1 MSDCDRIEAAVK
13 GLSEESK
20 LADANALVGILQELN
35 GSHIVG
41 SKLMKE
47 APAVAK
53 ELEAAHKYTKDMS
66 NNLSMPGVEA
76 LVQQQRGIANTL
88 VLTEGSRSEVLRLD
102 SDNPVPTPVM
112 SNTTYRC
119 GDKSVTAWSSF
130 VDGKPVLSGITLP
143 DLSISLDRDGK
154 PRKIEAP

>member
-1 MSDCDRIEAAVK
+1 MSDCDRIESAVK
-13 GLSEESK
+13 GLSEGSK
-20 LADANALVGILQELN
+20 PADANALVGILQEIN

-47 APAVAK
+47 APAIAK
-53 ELEAAHKYTKDMS
+53 ELEAAHKYTKVDQS
-66 NNLSMPGVEA
+66 VPGTEA
-76 LVQQQRGIANTL
+76 IVQQQRGIANTL

-112 SNTTYRC
+112 SNTTYKC

-130 VDGKPVLSGITLP
+130 VDGKPVLTGITLP
-143 DLSISLDRDGK
+143 DLSISLDRESK

>member
-53 ELEAAHKYTKDMS
+53 ELEACLLYT
-66 NNLSMPGVEA
+66 
-76 LVQQQRGIANTL
+76 
-88 VLTEGSRSEVLRLD
+88 SRCV
-102 SDNPVPTPVM
+102 
-112 SNTTYRC
+112 
-119 GDKSVTAWSSF
+119 
-130 VDGKPVLSGITLP
+130 
-143 DLSISLDRDGK
+143 
-154 PRKIEAP
+154 

>member
-53 ELEAAHKYTKDMS
+53 ELEAAHKYTKVDQS
-66 NNLSMPGVEA
+66 VPGAEA
-76 LVQQQRGIANTL
+76 VVQQQHGIANTL

-112 SNTTYRC
+112 SNTTYKC

-143 DLSISLDRDGK
+143 DLSISLDKDGK

>member
-76 LVQQQRGIANTL
+76 LVQQQHGIANTL

-112 SNTTYRC
+112 SNTTYKC